1 VPDQKNRFE
10 SPSHAPE
17 KMMWGQLRPHV
28 ILPKLLK
35 HALTKVPRSTFVP
48 ACYQECC
55 YHDDNIP
62 LREKHQKQ
70 RFLLAPLTLGKL
82 FVHADLETISH
93 KKALILWG
101 GTGYSAALFG
111 QMNIDCIMIE
121 NHIELA
127 DQATENLTLYPNVF
141 VKSMPIDLIN
151 YVLGEDFFDIIF
163 IDGGAIES
171 IPSSLLEKLTPT
183 GFLLALQQQKAPC
196 LDKLSLCWGVKI
208 SREGISSILFDVWAP
223 VNQDFNA
230 PSSFGF
236 FTPRIG

>member
-1 VPDQKNRFE
+1 
-10 SPSHAPE
+10 
-17 KMMWGQLRPHV
+17 MWGQLRAHV

-35 HALTKVPRSTFVP
+35 HALAKVPRSTFVP

-62 LREKHQKQ
+62 LREKDQKQ

-82 FVHADLETISH
+82 FVHAGLETISY
-93 KKALILWG
+93 KKALILCG
-101 GTGYSAALFG
+101 GTGYSSALFG

-127 DQATENLTLYPNVF
+127 DHATENLTLYPRVF

-171 IPSSLLEKLTPT
+171 IPSSLLAKLTPT

-196 LDKLSLCWGVKI
+196 LDELSLCWGVKV
-208 SREGISSILFDVWAP
+208 SREGTSSILFDVWAP
-223 VNQDFNA
+223 VNQDFNI

-236 FTPRIG
+236 CTPCIG